1 LERLRAVQQ
10 ASKVPPGYDRHCRD
24 LTPQEQQ
31 RFRAE
36 GVTPVVRFKVPLD
49 GETAVSDIVRGEV
62 SWQNKLLDDFVM
74 LKSDGFPTYHL
85 AVVVDDHLMR
95 VSHVLRA
102 EEWLPSTPRHLLLYG
117 ALGFQSPKFGHLPMI
132 LGKDRSKLSKRHG
145 ATSIL
150 EYRSQGFLPEA
161 VVNFLAL
168 LGWSLDDHT
177 EIIPRDA
184 LSQSF
189 SLERITKAGAIFDLD
204 KLLWMNGV
212 YVRQMPADEL
222 AQRMRPFLERD
233 LAADVA
239 RAVDDS
245 YLAAIVPLV
254 QERLKLL
261 GEAADLTAFFFQER
275 VEHDAALLV
284 QKGMDAAATRHALE
298 VSLAR
303 LRDAK
308 AFDAASLEALLRL
321 LAEELGLKTGQLF
334 GALRVATT
342 GRTAAPP
349 LFQTMEVLGRDR
361 CLERIERAIGAL
373 RSST

>member
-1 LERLRAVQQ
+1 
-10 ASKVPPGYDRHCRD
+10 
-24 LTPQEQQ
+24 
-31 RFRAE
+31 
-36 GVTPVVRFKVPLD
+36 VTPVVRFKTPLD
-49 GETAVSDIVRGEV
+49 GETGVSDIVRGEV

-85 AVVVDDHLMR
+85 AVVVDDHLMA

-102 EEWLPSTPRHLLLYG
+102 EEWLPSAPRHLLLYG
-117 ALGFQSPKFGHLPMI
+117 TLGYQPPRFGHLPMI

-150 EYRSQGFLPEA
+150 EYRNQGFLPEA

-177 EIIPRDA
+177 EIIARETLA
-184 LSQSF
+184 QSF

-212 YVRQMPADEL
+212 YVRQTPPAEL
-222 AQRMRPFLERD
+222 ARRMLPFLERD
-233 LAADVA
+233 LPAGAP
-239 RAVDDS
+239 RAMDEA

-254 QERLKLL
+254 QERMRLL
-261 GEAADLTAFFFQER
+261 GEAAELTAFFFQER
-275 VEHDAALLV
+275 LEYDAALLV
-284 QKGMDAAATRHALE
+284 QKGMDAAGARRAME

-303 LRDAK
+303 LRDARP
-308 AFDAASLEALLRL
+308 FDAASLEALLRP

-361 CLERIERAIGAL
+361 CLERIERAIGLL
-373 RSST
+373 RSSI

>member
-1 LERLRAVQQ
+1 
-10 ASKVPPGYDRHCRD
+10 
-24 LTPQEQQ
+24 
-31 RFRAE
+31 
-36 GVTPVVRFKVPLD
+36 
-49 GETAVSDIVRGEV
+49 
-62 SWQNKLLDDFVM
+62 
-74 LKSDGFPTYHL
+74 
-85 AVVVDDHLMR
+85 
-95 VSHVLRA
+95 
-102 EEWLPSTPRHLLLYG
+102 
-117 ALGFQSPKFGHLPMI
+117 
-132 LGKDRSKLSKRHG
+132 
-145 ATSIL
+145 
-150 EYRSQGFLPEA
+150 
-161 VVNFLAL
+161 
-168 LGWSLDDHT
+168 
-177 EIIPRDA
+177 
-184 LSQSF
+184 
-189 SLERITKAGAIFDLD
+189 
-204 KLLWMNGV
+204 
-212 YVRQMPADEL
+212 
-222 AQRMRPFLERD
+222 MRPFLERD